1 VLAAGESRRFGS
13 QKQLVRIAGRP
24 LLHTAV
30 TRASE
35 VTGSAVIVVLGCGAA
50 ELGALLKH
58 SPGSI
63 VINQEWREGL
73 SSSIRAGIARLPL
86 TCAGAMLL
94 LADQPLVSADD
105 LRRLAGTWRKQPQY
119 IAAALCSVPPACR
132 RSFRAA
138 CSRRSCSCAG
148 IPERAHCC
156 DVLRIAW
163 CAYQYSAAIDIDTPE
178 DRWPSPR
185 PSEDAWQVLPRCAG
199 PKRPRCLRGDGNR
212 LSVCRWFSVLH
223 LIQPIEA
230 VRPSVSLYSYIPVLV
245 FNVGLPLA

>member
-1 VLAAGESRRFGS
+1 MNTAAPRRNPGSLFAIVLAAGESRRFGS

-24 LLHTAV
+24 LLHTSV

-119 IAAALCSVPPACR
+119 IAAALYSGTTGVPAIFPRSLFQALLQLRGDTGARSLLR
-132 RSFRAA
+132 RNTDRVV
-138 CSRRSCSCAG
+138 RV
-148 IPERAHCC
+148 PMP
-156 DVLRIAW
+156 
-163 CAYQYSAAIDIDTPE
+163 SAAIDIDTPE
-178 DRWPSPR
+178 D
-185 PSEDAWQVLPRCAG
+185 L
-199 PKRPRCLRGDGNR
+199 L
-212 LSVCRWFSVLH
+212 
-223 LIQPIEA
+223 A
-230 VRPSVSLYSYIPVLV
+230 VAAPQ
-245 FNVGLPLA
+245 

>member
-1 VLAAGESRRFGS
+1 MNTAAPRRNPGSLFAIVLAAGESRRFGS

-119 IAAALCSVPPACR
+119 IAAALYSGTTGVPAIFP
-132 RSFRAA
+132 RSLFQALAA
-138 CSRRSCSCAG
+138 AARGYRSA
-148 IPERAHCC
+148 RHCC
-156 DVLRIAW
+156 GVIRIAW
-163 CAYQYSAAIDIDTPE
+163 CAYPCPRPPSTSIRPKTC
-178 DRWPSPR
+178 WPSPR
-185 PSEDAWQVLPRCAG
+185 RSEGAPAGLARAAPGCAG
-199 PKRPRCLRGDGNR
+199 PKRPRCPRGGRESDQR
-212 LSVCRWFSVLH
+212 LPMVQRSSICFT
-223 LIQPIEA
+223 
-230 VRPSVSLYSYIPVLV
+230 
-245 FNVGLPLA
+245 